1 MTKNPPPQSQ
11 TQLSRMLTQA
21 VQKIQAKVRTGVLK
35 KGAKVPELW
44 IWDGNADKPE
54 KLPLVG
60 DRYTL
65 GRSSRASDI
74 VVRNPIVSH
83 VHCSLH
89 RDRKNPRS
97 FILKDEQSTNG
108 IYLGRRKLR
117 SHSLYHGDR
126 ISLGPPELAA
136 AVQIKYYNPPP
147 IWVKGFRYFLYGTG
161 GICGVLA
168 LWIGIEWTKIPVRP
182 LPSGITGPVVIYA
195 GDEQTPLSPVQQNT
209 HRELE
214 NLSDFSP
221 YLPKAVIASEDS
233 RYYWHIGIDPYGILR
248 AAIVNLRGQGIRQG
262 ASTLTQQLA
271 RSLFSEVGR
280 ENTAGRKLREMV
292 VALKLE
298 AVYSKNELLKT
309 YLNRVYL
316 GAGSYGFEDAARF
329 YFEKSA
335 QDLTLAEA
343 ATLVAMLPAP
353 NSYNPVQNY
362 DTALQLR
369 NRVISRMASL
379 GMVSAEEAD
388 RARRSRIEV
397 SPKATEALSSII
409 APYYYSYVFE
419 ELRMLLGEE
428 LAKEGNFIV
437 ETALDLDM
445 QADAEKA
452 LRNAVNANGAS
463 LNYSQGAIVTI
474 DTRTGAVLALTGGVN
489 YKESQFNRATQA
501 QRQPGSTFKV
511 FAYAAALEQGISPQK
526 TYSCDAVSW
535 QGQRFKPCER
545 SSGDI
550 DMYRA
555 LAQSENAV
563 ALRVAREVG
572 LDRVEEM
579 ARRLGIKS
587 KLNPVPGLV
596 LGQSEVNVLEITGA
610 YATFANRGVWNR
622 PHAIKR
628 ILDGSDCK
636 DADDLDTCREIYA
649 FEKDNTASRQAIAP
663 AVADTMTDL
672 LRGVVR
678 GGTGKAARIGLGEV
692 GKTGT
697 TNDSV
702 DLWFIGYVPRRD
714 LVTGVWLGN
723 DNNSPTQGS
732 SAQAAALWGDY
743 MREVAQ

>member
-1 MTKNPPPQSQ
+1 
-11 TQLSRMLTQA
+11 
-21 VQKIQAKVRTGVLK
+21 
-35 KGAKVPELW
+35 
-44 IWDGNADKPE
+44 
-54 KLPLVG
+54 
-60 DRYTL
+60 
-65 GRSSRASDI
+65 
-74 VVRNPIVSH
+74 
-83 VHCSLH
+83 
-89 RDRKNPRS
+89 
-97 FILKDEQSTNG
+97 
-108 IYLGRRKLR
+108 
-117 SHSLYHGDR
+117 
-126 ISLGPPELAA
+126 
-136 AVQIKYYNPPP
+136 
-147 IWVKGFRYFLYGTG
+147 
-161 GICGVLA
+161 
-168 LWIGIEWTKIPVRP
+168 
-182 LPSGITGPVVIYA
+182 
-195 GDEQTPLSPVQQNT
+195 
-209 HRELE
+209 
-214 NLSDFSP
+214 
-221 YLPKAVIASEDS
+221 
-233 RYYWHIGIDPYGILR
+233 
-248 AAIVNLRGQGIRQG
+248 
-262 ASTLTQQLA
+262 
-271 RSLFSEVGR
+271 
-280 ENTAGRKLREMV
+280 MV

-298 AVYSKNELLKT
+298 AVYSKDELLKT

-335 QDLTLAEA
+335 KDLTLAEA
-343 ATLVAMLPAP
+343 AALVAMLPAP

-397 SPKATEALSSII
+397 SPRAKEALSSII

-419 ELRMLLGEE
+419 ELRLLLGEE

-437 ETALDLDM
+437 ETTLDLDM

-452 LRNAVNANGAS
+452 LRSAVNANGAS

-474 DTRTGAVLALTGGVN
+474 DTRTGAVLAIAGGVN
-489 YKESQFNRATQA
+489 YKETQFNRATQA

-511 FAYAAALEQGISPQK
+511 FAYAAALEQGISPNK
-526 TYSCDAVSW
+526 IYSCDAISW
-535 QGQRFKPCER
+535 QGQQFKPCER

-579 ARRLGIKS
+579 ARRLGINS

-636 DADDLDTCREIYA
+636 DADDLDTCREIYS
-649 FEKDNTASRQAIAP
+649 FEKDNTASKQAIAS
-663 AVADTMTDL
+663 AVADTMTVM

-697 TNDSV
+697 TNDSI

-723 DNNSPTQGS
+723 DDNSPTRGG
-732 SAQAAALWGDY
+732 SAQAAAVWGDY

>member
-21 VQKIQAKVRTGVLK
+21 VQKIQAQVRTGILK

-54 KLPLVG
+54 RFPLVG

-117 SHSLYHGDR
+117 SRSLYHGDT

-147 IWVKGFRYFLYGTG
+147 LWVKSLRYFLYGTG
-161 GICGVLA
+161 GICAGLA
-168 LWIGIEWTKIPVRP
+168 LWVGYEWTKIPVRP

-195 GDEQTPLSPVQQNT
+195 GDEQTPLSPVQQDT
-209 HRELE
+209 HRELD
-214 NLSDFSP
+214 NLSDFSS

-248 AAIVNLRGQGIRQG
+248 AVVVNFRRQGIRQG

-298 AVYSKNELLKT
+298 AVYSKDELLKT

-335 QDLTLAEA
+335 KDLTLAEA
-343 ATLVAMLPAP
+343 AALVAMLPAP

-397 SPKATEALSSII
+397 SPRAKEALSSII

-419 ELRMLLGEE
+419 ELRLLLGEE

-437 ETALDLDM
+437 ETTLDLDM

-452 LRNAVNANGAS
+452 LRSAVNANGAS

-474 DTRTGAVLALTGGVN
+474 DTRTGAVLAIAGGVN
-489 YKESQFNRATQA
+489 YKETQFNRATQA

-511 FAYAAALEQGISPQK
+511 FAYAAALEQGISPNK
-526 TYSCDAVSW
+526 IYSCDAISW
-535 QGQRFKPCER
+535 QGQQFKPCER

-579 ARRLGIKS
+579 ARRLGINS

-636 DADDLDTCREIYA
+636 DADDLDTCREIYS
-649 FEKDNTASRQAIAP
+649 FEKDNTASKQAIAS
-663 AVADTMTDL
+663 AVADTMTVM

-697 TNDSV
+697 TNDSI

-723 DNNSPTQGS
+723 DDNSPTRGG
-732 SAQAAALWGDY
+732 SAQAAAVWGDY